1 MIAITRRFF
10 RILAMR
16 AGQPVAPAG
25 AMRGRLRVLV
35 VAGVALGVLGPT
47 VVSAVTVDQ
56 VLALKRAG
64 VTDTVVLALI
74 DRDRTVFAIEPEQII
89 ALQRDGLSE
98 AVILAMLR
106 SGREEGDQAARADA
120 ASNAAA
126 ISAALAPAPELV
138 IVGHG
143 PDRPNTP
150 VHDFYSSPPA
160 PFYLPVP
167 YGIPSYS
174 RSFSP
179 SRHRQD
185 TPSSGA
191 RRFDAPR
198 SLCYAQVNTPRTTAP
213 LSFVTECPAPMQPRR
228 PR

>member
-1 MIAITRRFF
+1 MMAITRRFF

-16 AGQPVAPAG
+16 AGELVAAG
-25 AMRGRLRVLV
+25 RTVGVRLRVLV

-47 VVSAVTVDQ
+47 AVSAVTVDQ
-56 VLALKRAG
+56 VIALKRAG
-64 VTDTVVLALI
+64 VTDAVVLALI

-98 AVILAMLR
+98 AVILAMLK

-120 ASNAAA
+120 ATNAAA

-150 VHDFYSSPPA
+150 VHDFYSSPPP
-160 PFYLPVP
+160 PFYMPIP
-167 YGIPSYS
+167 YGFASYS
-174 RSFSP
+174 RSFTP
-179 SRHRQD
+179 SRHRQE
-185 TPSSGA
+185 TPLYGA

-198 SLCYAQVNTPRTTAP
+198 SLCYAQVHTPRTTVP
-213 LSFVTECPAPMQPRR
+213 LSFVTECPAPMQSRR
-228 PR
+228 SR

>member
-10 RILAMR
+10 RILAMH
-16 AGQPVAPAG
+16 AGQPVAAG
-25 AMRGRLRVLV
+25 CGVRVRLRVLV

-47 VVSAVTVDQ
+47 AVSAVTVDQ

-64 VTDTVVLALI
+64 VTDAVVLALI

-98 AVILAMLR
+98 AVILAMLK

-120 ASNAAA
+120 ANNAAA
-126 ISAALAPAPELV
+126 ISAALAPAPELM

-150 VHDFYSSPPA
+150 VHDFYSSPPPA
-160 PFYLPVP
+160 FYMPVP

-174 RSFSP
+174 RSFTP
-179 SRHRQD
+179 SRHRQE

-198 SLCYAQVNTPRTTAP
+198 SLCYAQVNTPRTTVP
-213 LSFVTECPAPMQPRR
+213 LSFVTECPAAMQSRR
-228 PR
+228 SR